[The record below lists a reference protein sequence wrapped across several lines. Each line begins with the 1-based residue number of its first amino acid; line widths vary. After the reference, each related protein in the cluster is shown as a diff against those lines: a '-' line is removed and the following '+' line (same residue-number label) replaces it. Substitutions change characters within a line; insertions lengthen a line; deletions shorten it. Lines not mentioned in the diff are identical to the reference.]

1 MDQIR
6 MPANAKPAPI
16 TLGDKLMTNS
26 PTAHIPWLGRVILTL
41 ANIALLTGFTT
52 VPLWLLKTKP
62 EMSLGIVFAL
72 LVLLVTW
79 LVVWRRLHFASPLH
93 SASISKGHTLLA
105 NDRNGFMSHLRLDAK
120 TAIIDGSNIYHFGHD
135 NDVGTDIIRLLAK
148 QLRSDGYRVVCFFD
162 ANIFYTLASHN
173 VLPIDKNHSLQ
184 LLEEMTG
191 LERSEIYVVPSGVQA
206 DKYILDSLKHL
217 PKSFAVT
224 NDHFRDHA
232 KQYPTVMKGDQWRKG
247 VVIKGNEI
255 RLIKHKFQQPV
266 RLA

>member
-1 MDQIR
+1 

-41 ANIALLTGFTT
+41 ANIALLTGVTT

-93 SASISKGHTLLA
+93 STSISKGHTLLA

-135 NDVGTDIIRLLAK
+135 NDVGTDIIRLLANSCAAMDTAWSVS
-148 QLRSDGYRVVCFFD
+148 L
-162 ANIFYTLASHN
+162 T
-173 VLPIDKNHSLQ
+173 PISFTHWPATMFCQSIKTTHSNCW
-184 LLEEMTG
+184 
-191 LERSEIYVVPSGVQA
+191 
-206 DKYILDSLKHL
+206 KK
-217 PKSFAVT
+217 
-224 NDHFRDHA
+224 
-232 KQYPTVMKGDQWRKG
+232 
-247 VVIKGNEI
+247 
-255 RLIKHKFQQPV
+255 
-266 RLA
+266 